1 MCGIHWCDAQ
11 HVKGAHTNRQKAYE
25 KASVFILARRVK
37 TSTALSK
44 GMFWRDYQNIS
55 LLLAHSSFIKMREL
69 KWYLSNPPFRKW
81 CQNWHPPTK
90 HFDLYWAI
98 QFSYK
103 HSQGKRVCPAFPE
116 VLFLKSCPLCAH
128 PLGFSCQTHCK
139 GSGSKWTLAY
149 VPPSIIQVYSRSF
162 CLQNNTAEQKQWVD
176 WVHVVVVFS
185 SRLINTVITQWCCS
199 WYPPSVAPERAV
211 RAWVDIVSGLE
222 PSACPGSIPPGFR
235 AGGDEGNNPNNVCFP
250 ERHGHLD
257 GCFISGDWFSAP
269 YHQVLIT
276 PRWFLEVKGW
286 TCSIVVLL
294 LLFLFFFQRVS

>member
-11 HVKGAHTNRQKAYE
+11 HVRGAHTNRQKAYE

-116 VLFLKSCPLCAH
+116 VLFLKPCPLCAH

-139 GSGSKWTLAY
+139 GSGSKWTLVY
-149 VPPSIIQVYSRSF
+149 IPPSIIQVYSRSF

-176 WVHVVVVFS
+176 WVNVVVVFS
-185 SRLINTVITQWCCS
+185 SRLTNMVINYTVM
-199 WYPPSVAPERAV
+199 
-211 RAWVDIVSGLE
+211 
-222 PSACPGSIPPGFR
+222 
-235 AGGDEGNNPNNVCFP
+235 
-250 ERHGHLD
+250 
-257 GCFISGDWFSAP
+257 
-269 YHQVLIT
+269 
-276 PRWFLEVKGW
+276 
-286 TCSIVVLL
+286 LL
-294 LLFLFFFQRVS
+294 LVPTLCGTRKSCESMGWYCPWPWALSMPRLHPTRFQGWRWWRE

>member
-11 HVKGAHTNRQKAYE
+11 HVRGAHTNRQKAYE

-90 HFDLYWAI
+90 HFDLYWVI

-116 VLFLKSCPLCAH
+116 VLFLKSCLSVPIH
-128 PLGFSCQTHCK
+128 WGFPVKPTAKGLEANEPWFMYHQT
-139 GSGSKWTLAY
+139 
-149 VPPSIIQVYSRSF
+149 
-162 CLQNNTAEQKQWVD
+162 
-176 WVHVVVVFS
+176 S
-185 SRLINTVITQWCCS
+185 SRCT
-199 WYPPSVAPERAV
+199 PGPSASKT
-211 RAWVDIVSGLE
+211 IQQNKSSGLT
-222 PSACPGSIPPGFR
+222 GFM
-235 AGGDEGNNPNNVCFP
+235 
-250 ERHGHLD
+250 L
-257 GCFISGDWFSAP
+257 
-269 YHQVLIT
+269 
-276 PRWFLEVKGW
+276 
-286 TCSIVVLL
+286 
-294 LLFLFFFQRVS
+294 